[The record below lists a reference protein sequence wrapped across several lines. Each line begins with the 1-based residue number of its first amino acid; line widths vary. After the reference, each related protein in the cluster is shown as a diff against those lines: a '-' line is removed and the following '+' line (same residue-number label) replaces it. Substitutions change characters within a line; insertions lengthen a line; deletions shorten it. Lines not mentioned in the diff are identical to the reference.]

1 MLPVEKVNPRSFV
14 TAYLER
20 TGAVLEKAGYELL
33 EVLLPEGLPFKDQE
47 ELLLAFDY
55 EVAQENPEAIFV
67 TYGSI
72 FLDRLAELATSYGRY
87 TVLYGPEGSFKQA
100 EWLEQEILK
109 EFEFRY
115 CRPPKVIHKWLEGHS
130 LRGFYFRT
138 VFSSYEKT
146 EELLEIVVD
155 GYTGQIVPDF
165 TTWWG
170 KVMAV
175 EGPSW
180 QLPRAKNVSPSKLY
194 QAACREAEK
203 QGKERALVFQ
213 DQSKGRLKKELDKVS
228 GYYTQMSREIK
239 NKLKATE
246 EKDKRERLAK
256 KLAAVEAERQ
266 QREKDTLERY
276 AIEVT
281 LHLDHIVDYRL
292 PRLHVKLELQHKNQ
306 LLNTTVLYNMLAH
319 RLEAPVCPLC
329 GHPSKCLLPDVQK
342 NRFICPRHSGK

>member
-1 MLPVEKVNPRSFV
+1 MLPIEKVNPRSFI

-20 TGAVLEKAGYELL
+20 TGAVLGEAGYELL
-33 EVLLPEGLPFKDQE
+33 EALLPEGLPSFKDQE

-67 TYGSI
+67 TYGSL
-72 FLDRLAELATSYGRY
+72 FLDRLAELATGYGRY
-87 TVLYGPEGSFKQA
+87 TVLYGPEGSVKQT

-109 EFEFRY
+109 EIEFRH
-115 CRPPKVIHKWLEGHS
+115 CRLPKVIHKWLEGHT
-130 LRGFYFRT
+130 LRGFYFRA

-155 GYTGQIVPDF
+155 GYTGLVVPDF
-165 TTWWG
+165 TVWWG

-175 EGPSW
+175 EEPFW
-180 QLPRAKNVSPSKLY
+180 QLPRAKSISPGKLY

-203 QGKERALVFQ
+203 QAKERALVFQ
-213 DQSKGRLKKELDKVS
+213 YQSKERLKKELDKVS

-246 EKDKRERLAK
+246 EKDKRDRLAK
-256 KLAAVEAERQ
+256 KLAAVEEERQ
-266 QREKDTLERY
+266 RREKDALERY
-276 AIEVT
+276 AIEVA

-292 PRLHVKLELQHKNQ
+292 PRLHVKLEIQHKKQ
-306 LLNTTVLYNMLAH
+306 LLNTTVLYNLLAH
-319 RLEAPVCPLC
+319 RPEAPVCPLC
-329 GHPSKCLLPDVQK
+329 GHPSQCLLPDDQE
-342 NRFICPRHSGK
+342 NRFICPRH

>member
-1 MLPVEKVNPRSFV
+1 MLSVEKVNPRSFI

-20 TGAVLEKAGYELL
+20 TGAVLGEAGYELL
-33 EVLLPEGLPFKDQE
+33 EALLPEGLPSFKDQE

-67 TYGSI
+67 TYGSL
-72 FLDRLAELATSYGRY
+72 FLDRLAELATGYGRY
-87 TVLYGPEGSFKQA
+87 TVLYGPEGSVKQT

-109 EFEFRY
+109 EIEFRH
-115 CRPPKVIHKWLEGHS
+115 CRLPKVIHKWLEGHT
-130 LRGFYFRT
+130 LRGFYFRA

-155 GYTGQIVPDF
+155 GYTGLVVPDF
-165 TTWWG
+165 TVWWG

-175 EGPSW
+175 EEPFW
-180 QLPRAKNVSPSKLY
+180 QLPRAKSISPGKLY

-203 QGKERALVFQ
+203 QAKERALVFQ
-213 DQSKGRLKKELDKVS
+213 YQSKERLKKELDKVS
-228 GYYTQMSREIK
+228 GYYIQMSREIK

-246 EKDKRERLAK
+246 EKDKRDRLAK
-256 KLAAVEAERQ
+256 KLAAVEEERQ
-266 QREKDTLERY
+266 RREKDALERY
-276 AIEVT
+276 AIEVA

-292 PRLHVKLELQHKNQ
+292 PRLHVKLEIQHKKQ
-306 LLNTTVLYNMLAH
+306 LLNTTVLYNLLAH

-329 GHPSKCLLPDVQK
+329 GHPSQCLLPDDQE
-342 NRFICPRHSGK
+342 NRFICPRH